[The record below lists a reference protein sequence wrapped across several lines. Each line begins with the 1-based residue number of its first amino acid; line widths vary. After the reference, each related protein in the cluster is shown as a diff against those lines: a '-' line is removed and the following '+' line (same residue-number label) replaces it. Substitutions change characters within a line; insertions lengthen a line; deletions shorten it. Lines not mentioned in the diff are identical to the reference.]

1 MERETKAK
9 TDTVFTKQCWS
20 PRYKVPVLSTCGGSH
35 LEGFIVASFYN
46 FEYIANKHDNNNNND
61 SNNNKLNSCINF
73 HPHNFYFSVWI
84 FLCQLAFFTNYFFK
98 TFAWSAPGQCLGIR
112 YQIGSKTRM
121 LTLYFIML
129 QNGQT
134 YFENLA
140 VFTPQDF

>member
-61 SNNNKLNSCINF
+61 SNNNKLNSCIHIIFTFQCEFSCVNLPF
-73 HPHNFYFSVWI
+73 LLIIFLKLLPGQPRASVW
-84 FLCQLAFFTNYFFK
+84 
-98 TFAWSAPGQCLGIR
+98 G
-112 YQIGSKTRM
+112 
-121 LTLYFIML
+121 
-129 QNGQT
+129 
-134 YFENLA
+134 
-140 VFTPQDF
+140 